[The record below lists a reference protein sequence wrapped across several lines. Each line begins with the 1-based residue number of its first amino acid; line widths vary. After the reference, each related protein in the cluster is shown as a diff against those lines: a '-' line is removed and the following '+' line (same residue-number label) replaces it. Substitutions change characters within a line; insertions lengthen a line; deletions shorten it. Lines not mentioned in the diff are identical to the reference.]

1 MYHHKGL
8 PSCNFFGSL
17 FELPEKLTVSFLFSF
32 KEGAGGAT
40 DVFCR
45 REWVVL
51 EKWRKDDH
59 MSMRHEA

>member
-32 KEGAGGAT
+32 KEGARLT
-40 DVFCR
+40 FFVEER
-45 REWVVL
+45 WVVL